1 MAFKKAKREQENSV
15 ISKGN
20 SVSPD
25 GRRTTRSRRQKRIAK
40 HASDGFFLISCF
52 VFMFHFHFFFVFVSF
67 RVLFRSGGFRSIS
80 FFFPIGSPSFF
91 LFIFFLASRFDSLG
105 STSCCCCWCC
115 CLRRH
120 FYGGNHRSRSIISA
134 TSCVFCF
141 FFAKNDRLLFS
152 SVPRRR
158 RDRRTRRNL
167 DGRSKQNKKKQKKKM
182 ENH

>member
-1 MAFKKAKREQENSV
+1 MTNGEPRTALQPDGGGGGARCITFVDWWAVKKTQYNPVRTKPRRAMPESSNENPVKLGNKNKSKVFGTRMAFKKAKREQENSV

-91 LFIFFLASRFDSLG
+91 LFIFFG
-105 STSCCCCWCC
+105 
-115 CLRRH
+115 
-120 FYGGNHRSRSIISA
+120 
-134 TSCVFCF
+134 
-141 FFAKNDRLLFS
+141 FS
-152 SVPRRR
+152 F
-158 RDRRTRRNL
+158 
-167 DGRSKQNKKKQKKKM
+167 
-182 ENH
+182 